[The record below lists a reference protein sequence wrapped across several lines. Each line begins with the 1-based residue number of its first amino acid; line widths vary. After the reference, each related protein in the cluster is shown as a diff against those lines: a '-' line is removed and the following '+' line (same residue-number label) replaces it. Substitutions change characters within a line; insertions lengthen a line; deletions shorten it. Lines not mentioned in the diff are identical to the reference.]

1 MHGYLNIDVEC
12 KRRIQQ
18 SSMAKLYTC
27 IYLQDDRYSSW
38 KSGVYSFDKINVDAW
53 FGKVSWQMKKQRR

>member
-1 MHGYLNIDVEC
+1 MHGYLNINFGC

-18 SSMAKLYTC
+18 SSMAKLY

-53 FGKVSWQMKKQRR
+53 FGKVSWQMR